1 MSESSPS
8 ILDSDGTN
16 VIHRGKMV
24 PVNAFKLGWTPKWD
38 EQKMLLS
45 LDDEIDAVLES
56 EEIKPT
62 IFSSFNK

>member
-1 MSESSPS
+1 
-8 ILDSDGTN
+8 
-16 VIHRGKMV
+16 MV

-45 LDDEIDAVLES
+45 LDDEIDAVIES

-62 IFSSFNK
+62 IFSSLD

>member
-1 MSESSPS
+1 MSKSAPYP
-8 ILDSDGTN
+8 LHSDGTN
-16 VIHRGKMV
+16 KIYSGKMV

-45 LDDEIDAVLES
+45 LDDEIDAVIES

-62 IFSSFNK
+62 IFSSLD